1 MGGFYIHNVPQRST
15 RVQLKLR
22 TFWNSFLFPFYQ
34 RCFHP
39 RPCAVHNMPISVCS
53 TLRFWAIRGNRSN
66 YKCRKCLPRLRI
78 NMGAICW
85 LDSSERWKA
94 LWILAG
100 GPQGQVYAAEE
111 VNTSENLKQNSCTA
125 SLQGLEKTTRERIG
139 EYKPS
144 PLMFFK
150 GWGLALEQQ
159 RGRSWLSNSH
169 S

>member
-39 RPCAVHNMPISVCS
+39 RPCAVHNMPISLCS

-111 VNTSENLKQNSCTA
+111 VNTSENLKQNSC
-125 SLQGLEKTTRERIG
+125 
-139 EYKPS
+139 
-144 PLMFFK
+144 
-150 GWGLALEQQ
+150 LALPAFRDLRKQ
-159 RGRSWLSNSH
+159 RGNASENTNLHLWCFLRVGAWP
-169 S
+169 

>member
-1 MGGFYIHNVPQRST
+1 MESALNLGRWASRTGLCGGRSEH
-15 RVQLKLR
+15 LGEL
-22 TFWNSFLFPFYQ
+22 
-34 RCFHP
+34 
-39 RPCAVHNMPISVCS
+39 
-53 TLRFWAIRGNRSN
+53 
-66 YKCRKCLPRLRI
+66 
-78 NMGAICW
+78 
-85 LDSSERWKA
+85 E
-94 LWILAG
+94 
-100 GPQGQVYAAEE
+100 AE
-111 VNTSENLKQNSCTA
+111 LLSCTA